1 MSFIIAGIFGFTA
14 GHLGGGFN
22 VGLREVLLLAVMA
35 TVQLAIPLI
44 FYIKGARSVPA
55 VTLTLIAMLDAVIN
69 PLWPW
74 IFVGENPGQA
84 AYVGG
89 SIIIG
94 AVLISVFWRKYIN
107 SKFTTTDV
115 KIGEKP
121 A

>member
-1 MSFIIAGIFGFTA
+1 M
-14 GHLGGGFN
+14 
-22 VGLREVLLLAVMA
+22 LACGKFCCWRPWR
-35 TVQLAIPLI
+35 TLQLAIPLV

-94 AVLISVFWRKYIN
+94 AVLISVFGRKFFN
-107 SKFTTTDV
+107 SKLTTTGLN
-115 KIGEKP
+115 IGEKP